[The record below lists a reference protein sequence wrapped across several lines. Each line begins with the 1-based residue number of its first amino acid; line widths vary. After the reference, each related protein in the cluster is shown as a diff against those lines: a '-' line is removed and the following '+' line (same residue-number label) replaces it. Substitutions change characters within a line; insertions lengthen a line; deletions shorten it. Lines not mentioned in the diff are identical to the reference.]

1 MAPGWMAWGSR
12 ASAHCSLQPPS
23 RLGLVSQAH
32 RREGSAPPAGQQ
44 TAALYGSREADRQAG
59 RCGQGKAP
67 RWRIVWAASGGCRDN
82 GLGPGGKHGV
92 TVGWVRVPGGGG
104 SGRLAGRARRCPA
117 ATSGSGKRGELCSL
131 GWFASAGMRRAGAGI
146 DEKEDQRASRKQQ
159 VRSQRSLRVWE
170 WRSSRRGVRVCVC
183 ARAGARSEP
192 EAARVEG
199 LELGPGQRVL
209 GCEAGRGRERVW
221 SRPGWRGCCVG
232 RAKRWAC
239 QEWDSNPRLQGRLR
253 PERSALDRSAI
264 LTAGVGASPLAWL
277 GRGANAGVLGRHG
290 ARLAAVWVRKGRDT
304 RGGPG
309 GARPAASPPPPPPPP
324 ARLPSLSH
332 PHPQLPAG
340 PVQRRRPLPCSPPR
354 LPRPHPRPRPRP
366 RPRSPACRLGPF
378 LPARCPPGRR
388 ERGSA
393 RWEY

>member
-131 GWFASAGMRRAGAGI
+131 GWFASAGVRRAGAGI

-170 WRSSRRGVRVCVC
+170 WRSSRRGVRVCVR
-183 ARAGARSEP
+183 ARGRALRAGGGEGGGAGARSR
-192 EAARVEG
+192 AACARV
-199 LELGPGQRVL
+199 
-209 GCEAGRGRERVW
+209 
-221 SRPGWRGCCVG
+221 
-232 RAKRWAC
+232 
-239 QEWDSNPRLQGRLR
+239 
-253 PERSALDRSAI
+253 
-264 LTAGVGASPLAWL
+264 
-277 GRGANAGVLGRHG
+277 
-290 ARLAAVWVRKGRDT
+290 
-304 RGGPG
+304 RGGP
-309 GARPAASPPPPPPPP
+309 
-324 ARLPSLSH
+324 
-332 PHPQLPAG
+332 
-340 PVQRRRPLPCSPPR
+340 
-354 LPRPHPRPRPRP
+354 RPRE
-366 RPRSPACRLGPF
+366 GVVQ
-378 LPARCPPGRR
+378 ARVAWLLCGAGQKVGVSGVGFGHPDGGCGRVAAGLAGTR
-388 ERGSA
+388 R
-393 RWEY
+393 

>member
-1 MAPGWMAWGSR
+1 MDWGR
-12 ASAHCSLQPPS
+12 
-23 RLGLVSQAH
+23 G
-32 RREGSAPPAGQQ
+32 E
-44 TAALYGSREADRQAG
+44 
-59 RCGQGKAP
+59 
-67 RWRIVWAASGGCRDN
+67 
-82 GLGPGGKHGV
+82 KHGV

-104 SGRLAGRARRCPA
+104 GSGRLAVRKSQALSSGHKWEREARGALQPGLARECRGDEGRGGNRREGGPKSLQKA
-117 ATSGSGKRGELCSL
+117 AGAKSAKPEGVGKALESPGSACVCVCVCVCV
-131 GWFASAGMRRAGAGI
+131 RAGA
-146 DEKEDQRASRKQQ
+146 
-159 VRSQRSLRVWE
+159 RS
-170 WRSSRRGVRVCVC
+170 
-183 ARAGARSEP
+183 RSEP

-199 LELGPGQRVL
+199 SELGPGQRVL
-209 GCEAGRGRERVW
+209 GCEAGRGGERVW

-290 ARLAAVWVRKGRDT
+290 AWLAAVWVRKGRDT

-309 GARPAASPPPPPPPP
+309 GAPPAASPPPPP

-354 LPRPHPRPRPRP
+354 LPRPRPRPRP
-366 RPRSPACRLGPF
+366 GPGPGPRSPACRLGPF

>member
-131 GWFASAGMRRAGAGI
+131 GWFASAGVRRAGAGI

-170 WRSSRRGVRVCVC
+170 WRSSRRGVR
-183 ARAGARSEP
+183 ARARALTAGGGEGGGAGARSR
-192 EAARVEG
+192 AACARV
-199 LELGPGQRVL
+199 
-209 GCEAGRGRERVW
+209 
-221 SRPGWRGCCVG
+221 
-232 RAKRWAC
+232 
-239 QEWDSNPRLQGRLR
+239 
-253 PERSALDRSAI
+253 
-264 LTAGVGASPLAWL
+264 
-277 GRGANAGVLGRHG
+277 
-290 ARLAAVWVRKGRDT
+290 
-304 RGGPG
+304 RGGPRPREG
-309 GARPAASPPPPPPPP
+309 VVQARVAWLLCGAGQKVGVSGVGFEPTGHVSGRRFS
-324 ARLPSLSH
+324 
-332 PHPQLPAG
+332 G
-340 PVQRRRPLPCSPPR
+340 PIGYHYHTLPCGEEGGTRTLKPHLQGSDR
-354 LPRPHPRPRPRP
+354 LVICCLTIGLTP
-366 RPRSPACRLGPF
+366 SFRLQIV
-378 LPARCPPGRR
+378 
-388 ERGSA
+388 
-393 RWEY
+393 